1 MEFKIYVINA
11 TEYDESGKEHGVWL
25 ELPMT
30 CNELDATLDTIGV
43 SAVDNYIIMDVETN
57 LPFEYPI
64 DEYASLA
71 YLNSLAMSLAEIELK
86 GDLEWVAA
94 YIEAT
99 GDSLEATLDSY
110 ENHSTFHAGQTLA
123 NVAWN
128 KAHAYFDAYRVPEC
142 ISRYFDYDALEADL
156 EQDGYYEADGGT
168 IEVY

>member
-1 MEFKIYVINA
+1 MEFRLYVVNA
-11 TEYDESGKEHGVWL
+11 TEYGKGNEVGTWL
-25 ELPMT
+25 DLPMT
-30 CNELDATLDTIGV
+30 CNALEDTLEKIGV
-43 SAVDNYIIMDVETN
+43 SAIDNYIIMNVETD
-57 LPFEYPI
+57 LPFTYEI
-64 DEYASLA
+64 GEYASIE
-71 YLNSLAMSLAEIELK
+71 YLNSLANNLAEITCK

-94 YIEAT
+94 YMEAT

-128 KAHAYFDAYRVPEC
+128 KAQAYFDAYKVPEI

-156 EQDGYYEADGGT
+156 EQDGYYEADSGT